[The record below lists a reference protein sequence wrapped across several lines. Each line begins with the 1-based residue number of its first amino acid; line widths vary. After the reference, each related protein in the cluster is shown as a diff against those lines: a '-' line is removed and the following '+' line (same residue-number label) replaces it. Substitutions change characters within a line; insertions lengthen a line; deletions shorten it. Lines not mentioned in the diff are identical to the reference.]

1 MQKIKR
7 INEKNKVDI
16 YDTVVDAAKSVDTR
30 MDLWK
35 VQLLI
40 MDAII
45 HKKRAFKYKWEKVN

>member
-7 INEKNKVDI
+7 INENKKEEI
-16 YDTVVDAAKSVDTR
+16 FDTVVDAAKSVDTK

-40 MDAII
+40 IDAIN
-45 HKKRAFKYKWEKVN
+45 HRKRAFKYKWEKVK